1 MNIKRHSYPV
11 LSCYHLGNSRGL
23 SLELCARNEEDHMC
37 ISYCK
42 SQCHI
47 FLEMKM
53 VQRGCTLQ
61 TVSRKTIST
70 AYLRCVQM
78 HTFAHIQLT
87 LDFASLQVSDNLMG
101 KKCFFSCIFSN
112 QWGIFKKNLSVQL
125 SRSVMSDSLR
135 PCGQQHARLPC
146 LSPTP
151 GAYSNSCPLG
161 Q

>member
-101 KKCFFSCIFSN
+101 KKCFFSCIFS
-112 QWGIFKKNLSVQL
+112 GGSLKRIFQFSWVAQSCPTLCDPV
-125 SRSVMSDSLR
+125 DS
-135 PCGQQHARLPC
+135 
-146 LSPTP
+146 STP
-151 GAYSNSCPLG
+151 GFPVYHQLPGLT
-161 Q
+161 QTHVH